1 MKYACEF
8 TVNSHD
14 EDLFG
19 GIRPTAVLRYMQE
32 AANLQLYT
40 TGFSYKDM
48 FDSGKAFILSRINA
62 SIYTDLHPHET
73 VRAETWLYDCHGF
86 VFNRLYK
93 LYRGD
98 DLVAEAASVWGL
110 IGVKDKKI
118 HRVTE
123 IDTSVH
129 ACDETVDIDIPR
141 RTIRRDAEYALC
153 GERAVGY
160 ADCDMNGHM
169 NNTVYADMLFSFVPE
184 VRRGQNCR
192 AVSLNISYLNEAPF
206 GCELKVYTAEVD
218 GIRCFRTVRD
228 DGQVNAEAEFIIE

>member
-1 MKYACEF
+1 MKYSCTF
-8 TVNSHD
+8 DVNSHD

-32 AANLQLYT
+32 CANLQLYT

-48 FDSGKAFILSRINA
+48 YDSGKAFILSRINA
-62 SIYTDLHPHET
+62 SIYTDLHPHEKIT
-73 VRAETWLYDCHGF
+73 AESWLYDCHGV

-93 LYRGD
+93 LYRGS

-110 IGVKDKKI
+110 IGVHDKKI
-118 HRVTE
+118 HRVSE
-123 IDTSVH
+123 IDASVH

-141 RTIRRDAEYALC
+141 RTVRRDVDYVLC

-192 AVSLNISYLNEAPF
+192 VVSLNISYLNEAPF
-206 GCELKVYTAEVD
+206 GCELKIYTAEAD

-228 DGQVNAEAEFIIE
+228 DGQINAEAEFIIE